1 MMDCL
6 TGNVPKSIYS
16 KVSQSTVGKKKSKGL
31 GKVKNFRTE
40 ADETKKKAKKKPKSV
55 VLMYEGGV

>member
-6 TGNVPKSIYS
+6 TGNDPKSIYS

-31 GKVKNFRTE
+31 GKVKNFRKE
-40 ADETKKKAKKKPKSV
+40 ADETKKKSKEKPKSFV
-55 VLMYEGGV
+55 QMYEGGV